1 MPDPEG
7 ASSRPCLR
15 QPIQERNP
23 EIKDDVGYYLMP
35 DPLSPATRA
44 MKRNLLIASVVAISA
59 NAFKVSIDRIPMGGL
74 SVSLDVRLFC
84 FPAVIVLLYFLATFL
99 LYYAIDIRPRLFCWV
114 FIPRVGRCHE

>member
-59 NAFKVSIDRIPMGGL
+59 NAFKVSIDRIPMEGL
-74 SVSLDVRLFC
+74 SESFDDRLLLSC
-84 FPAVIVLLYFLATFL
+84 CDRIALLSSHLSVVLR
-99 LYYAIDIRPRLFCWV
+99 D
-114 FIPRVGRCHE
+114 